1 MSFSYNNKKAKLTS
15 KQIWKHSPLTV
26 PRTRSPKK
34 KGRKI
39 IKFHKE
45 DKISFG
51 GSISL
56 HTRKPP
62 RSSQFHYKPISETV
76 PPTSCKKTKH
86 PPIFNHFKSQNKY
99 PHTSNETKKR
109 KEKRTD
115 KSRTNLLQIPLL
127 RFTKRLISLSYC
139 HQMTKKTD
147 KSKVG
152 CFIDGFSER
161 VNKNL
166 KILSLEKACPLRKRI
181 AVK

>member
-1 MSFSYNNKKAKLTS
+1 MSFSYHNKKAKLTS

-62 RSSQFHYKPISETV
+62 RSSQFHYKHISETV

-109 KEKRTD
+109 KEKDR
-115 KSRTNLLQIPLL
+115 QIQNQLAANP
-127 RFTKRLISLSYC
+127 TSQI
-139 HQMTKKTD
+139 HQKTD
-147 KSKVG
+147 
-152 CFIDGFSER
+152 FALLLPPND
-161 VNKNL
+161 
-166 KILSLEKACPLRKRI
+166 
-181 AVK
+181 